1 LNLNLCFIA
10 SLSVRFLYFSKN
22 MKQTNSE
29 WGKVDLL
36 LFWIEISV
44 GYVPY
49 GTYARCPMPFDLT
62 YHLGPSP
69 PKQLPKIMTKF
80 QPEDKRSF
88 SKELAKA
95 LLENEQREKDAL
107 SSPNVNVY
115 NDNEIEDAYLALCYD
130 EPRLENDALCRELAS
145 ALLGVF
151 PDCALPSG
159 KTKSKTPI
167 LGLSDRFVNGVLQIT
182 TVARE
187 QPKIIKS
194 DSSQPDYSTPYNGEQ
209 FTSSTLASKG
219 YAELAV
225 SSFLLG
231 PLYCCRS
238 LKTDQKDEAIGAKH
252 RPIQKFLGSY
262 NGRSSVDHD
271 AGAAFGKGRD
281 DATESF
287 LRSMA
292 EMTLPEDVVLDQSD
306 TNEEKKESSKQEII
320 PVEDNSNDP
329 MREIFAADED
339 PDDFDYGDD
348 RYDDHSP
355 AKVHD
360 AAFQAILDSFD
371 VHKLCQC
378 KLLTAEEIV
387 FRLESLLSELSYRR
401 ITLGCKAWKDWKVS
415 EHLSSLT
422 LEILQCLGYSN
433 LDHLGMKFNNPL
445 MALRDRAMDS
455 MHGHDALES
464 YLGLIRVLLKSDSSQ
479 VGKCAAKNTV
489 DDKGLSPARAIGLSS
504 LAGLC
509 SCPDL
514 MGNTKKKHIAKIRE
528 MIMEC
533 LYELVDCVEFVRPK
547 KNDAIHTQPALPTW
561 VRVSIALSRV
571 IDFLTGVKSRTDCS
585 RTDEFPGNYLSTS
598 DAQNILQSGLF
609 REIILLFT
617 FTEETEED
625 NSSKQATTTAK
636 AVVREQTLRMI
647 LVLSSKSQ
655 ILGKY
660 AARVPELTNILY
672 SDTFRQGGIVDVIS
686 WYALLGGIASSNK
699 GPQLRMKG
707 VLILSGSELKVRC
720 RTDFLQLCEMAV
732 DTIKKGIA
740 NDSSLQ
746 DFLRLSNSFQ
756 LIPYLAECWKEA
768 VASQGG
774 SEAVKNGISNVM
786 KNLPAF
792 RARNEPGTDEVLD
805 DNKKKESRIDSGT
818 IAAVRK
824 SCKSLVLLLEHE
836 GNKNLQSARLSSKTD

>member
-1 LNLNLCFIA
+1 
-10 SLSVRFLYFSKN
+10 
-22 MKQTNSE
+22 M
-29 WGKVDLL
+29 
-36 LFWIEISV
+36 
-44 GYVPY
+44 
-49 GTYARCPMPFDLT
+49 MPEL
-62 YHLGPSP
+62 
-69 PKQLPKIMTKF
+69 QL
-80 QPEDKRSF
+80 EDKRSF
-88 SKELAKA
+88 SKELAEA

-115 NDNEIEDAYLALCYD
+115 DDNEIEHAYLDLCYD
-130 EPRLENDALCRELAS
+130 EPRLDNDALCRELAS

-151 PDCALPSG
+151 PDCTLPSG
-159 KTKSKTPI
+159 EIKSKTPI
-167 LGLSDRFVNGVLQIT
+167 LGLSDRFVNGVLQTT

-194 DSSQPDYSTPYNGEQ
+194 NSSQPDYTTPYSGEQ

-231 PLYCCRS
+231 PLYCCRA
-238 LKTDQKDEAIGAKH
+238 LKADLKDEAIGETH
-252 RPIQKFLGSY
+252 ITIQKFLGSY

-292 EMTLPEDVVLDQSD
+292 EMTLPEDTVLDQSD
-306 TNEEKKESSKQEII
+306 TNEEKKESCKQEII
-320 PVEDNSNDP
+320 PVEDNSHDP
-329 MREIFAADED
+329 MREIFAAEED
-339 PDDFDYGDD
+339 PDDFEYGDD

-355 AKVHD
+355 AKAHD

-371 VHKLCQC
+371 VHKLCQL
-378 KLLTAEEIV
+378 KLLTTEEIV

-401 ITLGCKAWKDWKVS
+401 ITLGCKVWKDWKIS
-415 EHLSSLT
+415 ENLSSLT
-422 LEILQCLGYSN
+422 LEILQCLGDSN

-479 VGKCAAKNTV
+479 VGECAAKNTM
-489 DDKGLSPARAIGLSS
+489 DDRGLSPARAIGLSS
-504 LAGLC
+504 LAGVC

-514 MGNTKKKHIAKIRE
+514 LGNAKKKQIAKIKE

-533 LYELVDCVEFVRPK
+533 IDELVDCVEFVRPK
-547 KNDAIHTQPALPTW
+547 KNDENQTHSALPTW
-561 VRVSIALSRV
+561 VRVSIALSG
-571 IDFLTGVKSRTDCS
+571 IMDFLTGVKSRTDCS
-585 RTDEFPGNYLSTS
+585 RTDECSGNVLSTS
-598 DAQNILQSGLF
+598 DAQSILQSGLF

-617 FTEETEED
+617 HTDESEEN

-672 SDTFRQGGIVDVIS
+672 SDTFRHGSIVDVIS
-686 WYALLGGIASSNK
+686 WYALLGGIMSSNK

-732 DTIKKGIA
+732 DTIKTGIT

-746 DFLRLSNSFQ
+746 DLLRLSNSFQ

-768 VASQGG
+768 VASQ
-774 SEAVKNGISNVM
+774 AVKNAILNVM

-792 RARNEPGTDEVLD
+792 RARNEPGADEVLD
-805 DNKKKESRIDSGT
+805 DKKKESRIDSST

-824 SCKSLVLLLEHE
+824 SCKSLVLLLEDE